1 VGLGTWLRSRRRRAE
16 LERFRRQ
23 FAECGFNLD
32 RWTDAEVEAALS
44 RAPEAAG
51 PACLTADGA
60 RHFLGVLM
68 AGAEADAGEPAA

>member
-1 VGLGTWLRSRRRRAE
+1 VILGTWLRSRRRRAE

-68 AGAEADAGEPAA
+68 AGAEDDTDKPAA

>member
-1 VGLGTWLRSRRRRAE
+1 MGLGTWLRSRRRRAE

-32 RWTDAEVEAALS
+32 RWTDAEVEAAIS

-68 AGAEADAGEPAA
+68 EVAEDDTDKPAS